1 MRLSFSVVALRDL
14 KAIYRQSARQ
24 FGLNQA
30 DRYRAGLEAAF
41 RLIAEHPMA
50 SPEHL
55 GYRRPI
61 RLHFHQSHVI
71 FFAIE
76 GDHVRVIRVLHQ
88 HQDWQG
94 IL

>member
-1 MRLSFSVVALRDL
+1 MQLSYSVAALRDL
-14 KAIYRQSARQ
+14 KASASQ
-24 FGLNQA
+24 FGLKQA

-50 SPEHL
+50 AAEHL

-61 RLHFHQSHVI
+61 RVYFYHSHAI

-76 GDHVRVIRVLHQ
+76 GDYIRVVRILHQ
-88 HQDWQG
+88 QQDWQG